1 MDINIYDEVN
11 MENQNSIEKT
21 FMNFALFPMSWSE
34 KWIQGVHFLGGLT
47 DTEWE
52 TLKNGGKLDTAVLT
66 QKEDDIRA
74 MHGKGYQP
82 IDQRMIQM
90 YSWGKAMMQFNRYI
104 PSMYKLMFG
113 ERDINKYGVE
123 TVGTYRAVYDMV
135 KKATNGSLSPQ
146 KFVEYYHGLKD
157 GEKKQVRTALASLG
171 AVSILGAINVFADNT
186 EVDKLISD
194 SHLIMDWERI
204 ESKLTPKPYAM
215 VTDLAG

>member
-1 MDINIYDEVN
+1 
-11 MENQNSIEKT
+11 
-21 FMNFALFPMSWSE
+21 
-34 KWIQGVHFLGGLT
+34 
-47 DTEWE
+47 
-52 TLKNGGKLDTAVLT
+52 
-66 QKEDDIRA
+66 
-74 MHGKGYQP
+74 
-82 IDQRMIQM
+82 
-90 YSWGKAMMQFNRYI
+90 
-104 PSMYKLMFG
+104 MFG